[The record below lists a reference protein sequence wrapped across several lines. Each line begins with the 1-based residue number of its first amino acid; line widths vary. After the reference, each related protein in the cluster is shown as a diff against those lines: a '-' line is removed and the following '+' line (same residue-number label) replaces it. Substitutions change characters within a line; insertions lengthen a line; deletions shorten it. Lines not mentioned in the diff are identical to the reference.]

1 MAVDP
6 VCGME
11 VDPARAAGRS
21 EYKGKTYFFCAPSCK
36 TRFDREPQRYVSLE
50 TSPVGSE
57 VAGNAPAPKGD
68 RENAVGLTQ
77 SLERVDLPISG
88 MHCAACARRVERALS
103 ALDGVH
109 QAGVNFATA
118 NATVEYDPARTG
130 VRQIMACITDAGY
143 TPTAP
148 AREAEHQELRGKFLL
163 AAVLSAP
170 VLLMAMSHGRI
181 TLLDSAYANWIQLVL
196 ATPVVVYCGSQFYRG
211 AWAAMRHRAAD
222 MNTLI
227 AVGTGA
233 AYLYSVAATVA
244 PHLFVTTV
252 AAAGARAVH
261 GRPPVYFEAAAAI
274 ITLILLGRMLEA
286 RARSHASDAIR
297 RLMNLQPRV
306 ARIIRNGEESEVAV
320 DEVQRGDLVI
330 VRPGER
336 IPVDGVV
343 ESGAS
348 AVDESMLTGESL
360 PIEKRMGDEAFG
372 GTINKAGSFRLRA
385 TKVGRD
391 TALQQIVRMVQEA
404 QGSKAPIARM
414 ADVVSGIF
422 VPTVV
427 AIALVT
433 CIVWLIAAPAGMKAS
448 MAVTTFVSVLIIAC
462 PCALGLATPTAV
474 LVGTGR
480 GAENGVLIRGGE
492 VLERTHRVRTV
503 VFDKTGTLTEG
514 KPVVTRVVVASRLG
528 EAELLAFAASA
539 EQVSEHPLAQAIVIA
554 ARDRGVN
561 LAEPTGFRAL
571 AGFGV
576 EATVRDQPV
585 LVGNAPLL
593 TARGISTNGV
603 AQTAETLDLEGCTV
617 VYVAVAGMAEGLIA
631 VADRL
636 KPEARGVVAG
646 LNHMGVQVVMIT
658 GDHSRTAQAVAR
670 EAGIDRCLAEVPP
683 DGKAARIRELQQ
695 NGDLVAMVGDGIND
709 APALAQADIGIAIG
723 TGTDV
728 AMEASDIT
736 LLRGDLRGVIT
747 AINLSRATLR
757 TIKENLFW
765 AFVYNVIGIPIAAG
779 VLYPVTGMLLSP
791 VIASAAM
798 SFSSVSVVLNSL
810 RLRHFRPAAVE
821 R

>member
-1 MAVDP
+1 
-6 VCGME
+6 
-11 VDPARAAGRS
+11 
-21 EYKGKTYFFCAPSCK
+21 
-36 TRFDREPQRYVSLE
+36 
-50 TSPVGSE
+50 
-57 VAGNAPAPKGD
+57 
-68 RENAVGLTQ
+68 
-77 SLERVDLPISG
+77 
-88 MHCAACARRVERALS
+88 
-103 ALDGVH
+103 
-109 QAGVNFATA
+109 
-118 NATVEYDPARTG
+118 
-130 VRQIMACITDAGY
+130 
-143 TPTAP
+143 
-148 AREAEHQELRGKFLL
+148 
-163 AAVLSAP
+163 
-170 VLLMAMSHGRI
+170 
-181 TLLDSAYANWIQLVL
+181 
-196 ATPVVVYCGSQFYRG
+196 
-211 AWAAMRHRAAD
+211 
-222 MNTLI
+222 
-227 AVGTGA
+227 
-233 AYLYSVAATVA
+233 
-244 PHLFVTTV
+244 
-252 AAAGARAVH
+252 
-261 GRPPVYFEAAAAI
+261 
-274 ITLILLGRMLEA
+274 
-286 RARSHASDAIR
+286 
-297 RLMNLQPRV
+297 
-306 ARIIRNGEESEVAV
+306 
-320 DEVQRGDLVI
+320 
-330 VRPGER
+330 
-336 IPVDGVV
+336 
-343 ESGAS
+343 
-348 AVDESMLTGESL
+348 
-360 PIEKRMGDEAFG
+360 
-372 GTINKAGSFRLRA
+372 
-385 TKVGRD
+385 
-391 TALQQIVRMVQEA
+391 
-404 QGSKAPIARM
+404 
-414 ADVVSGIF
+414 
-422 VPTVV
+422 
-427 AIALVT
+427 
-433 CIVWLIAAPAGMKAS
+433 
-448 MAVTTFVSVLIIAC
+448 
-462 PCALGLATPTAV
+462 
-474 LVGTGR
+474 
-480 GAENGVLIRGGE
+480 
-492 VLERTHRVRTV
+492 
-503 VFDKTGTLTEG
+503 
-514 KPVVTRVVVASRLG
+514 
-528 EAELLAFAASA
+528 LLAFAASA

-603 AQTAETLDLEGCTV
+603 AQTAETLDREGCTV

-658 GDHSRTAQAVAR
+658 GDRSRTAQAVAR

-695 NGDLVAMVGDGIND
+695 NGNLVAMVGDGIND